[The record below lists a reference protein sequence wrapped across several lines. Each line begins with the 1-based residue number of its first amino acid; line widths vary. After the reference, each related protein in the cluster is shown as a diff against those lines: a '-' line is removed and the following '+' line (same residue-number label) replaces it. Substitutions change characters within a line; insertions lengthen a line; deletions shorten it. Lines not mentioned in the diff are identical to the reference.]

1 MVPSGRLAE
10 IVGDVGIPLDKY
22 ARILSKKLLF
32 DKGTKQTLGRMPVC
46 CQNFVFFIRAGD
58 KQKHNKNKI
67 PA

>member
-32 DKGTKQTLGRMPVC
+32 EKGTKQTLGRMHQRENVSLD
-46 CQNFVFFIRAGD
+46 FDF
-58 KQKHNKNKI
+58 
-67 PA
+67 